1 MNKTVELVNEWSK
14 FEEQFPAGGLD
25 EFCRHYLAS
34 QKLRGGGSGKAGEGP
49 GDGGGGLGKGS
60 QGPSKAAAFT
70 MATESKLM
78 RLIGR
83 IARLHGGYAIVALEG
98 TPLHSIEEFGLLNT
112 IRQLNEPKK
121 TEAISACLYE
131 LSTGTD
137 MLARLR
143 KKGLF
148 VEYDDKADKR
158 SKRLKL
164 TKKGEAILDECH
176 DRVKKL
182 AKTMMGDLREDDQ
195 QICIQ
200 LLKGVED
207 KFVGLWQENKW
218 KSL

>member
-1 MNKTVELVNEWSK
+1 
-14 FEEQFPAGGLD
+14 
-25 EFCRHYLAS
+25 
-34 QKLRGGGSGKAGEGP
+34 
-49 GDGGGGLGKGS
+49 
-60 QGPSKAAAFT
+60 
-70 MATESKLM
+70 M
-78 RLIGR
+78 RLVGR
-83 IARLHGGYAIVALEG
+83 IARLHGGYAMAALEG
-98 TPLHSIEEFGLLNT
+98 TPLNSIEEFGLLST

-148 VEYDDKADKR
+148 VEYNDKADKR

-164 TKKGEAILDECH
+164 TKKGEAVLDDCH
-176 DRVKKL
+176 GRIKAL
-182 AKTMMGDLREDDQ
+182 AKTMMGDLPVDYQ

>member
-1 MNKTVELVNEWSK
+1 MNNTVELVNAWGA
-14 FEEQFPAGGLD
+14 FEEQFPGGSIE

-34 QKLRGGGSGKAGEGP
+34 RQQRGEDPGKPPEGPDKAGGGP
-49 GDGGGGLGKGS
+49 GKGM
-60 QGPSKAAAFT
+60 AFP
-70 MATESKLM
+70 MQTESRLM
-78 RLIGR
+78 RLVGR
-83 IARLHGGYAIVALEG
+83 IARLHGGYAMAALEG
-98 TPLHSIEEFGLLNT
+98 TPLNSIEEFGLLNT

-121 TEAISACLYE
+121 TEAITACLYE

-148 VEYDDKADKR
+148 LEYNDKTDKR

-164 TKKGEAILDECH
+164 TKKGEAVLDECH
-176 DRVKKL
+176 GRVKNL
-182 AKTMMGDLREDDQ
+182 AKTMMGDLREEDQ
-195 QICIQ
+195 KICIQ

-207 KFVGLWQENKW
+207 KYVGLWQHNKW

>member
-1 MNKTVELVNEWSK
+1 MNKTVELVNEWSN
-14 FEEQFPAGGLD
+14 FEEQFPAGGID

-34 QKLRGGGSGKAGEGP
+34 KKLRAGGLSQAVEAPGKGGDAPAKAG
-49 GDGGGGLGKGS
+49 
-60 QGPSKAAAFT
+60 AFT
-70 MATESKLM
+70 IPTESRLM

-83 IARLHGGYAIVALEG
+83 IARLHGGYAMAALEG
-98 TPLHSIEEFGLLNT
+98 TPLNSIEEFGLLST

-148 VEYDDKADKR
+148 VEYNDKADKR

-164 TKKGEAILDECH
+164 TKKGEAVLNDCH
-176 DRVKKL
+176 DRVRKL

-195 QICIQ
+195 KICIQ
-200 LLKGVED
+200 LLKVVED
-207 KFVGLWQENKW
+207 KFTGLWQENKW

>member
-1 MNKTVELVNEWSK
+1 MNKTVELVNEWSA
-14 FEEQFPAGGLD
+14 FEQQFPAGSIE

-34 QKLRGGGSGKAGEGP
+34 KKLRGEGP
-49 GDGGGGLGKGS
+49 GKPGDGPGKPGESPAKGGEGPAKGGLFNM
-60 QGPSKAAAFT
+60 P
-70 MATESKLM
+70 TESRLM
-78 RLIGR
+78 RLVGR
-83 IARLHGGYAIVALEG
+83 IARLHAGYAMATLEG
-98 TPLHSIEEFGLLNT
+98 TPLNSIEEFGLLST

-131 LSTGTD
+131 GSTGTD

-148 VEYDDKADKR
+148 VEYNDKVDKR

-164 TKKGEAILDECH
+164 TKKGEAVLDECH
-176 DRVKKL
+176 GRVKKL
-182 AKTMMGDLREDDQ
+182 AKTMMGDLPEDDQ
-195 QICIQ
+195 KICIQ

-207 KFVGLWQENKW
+207 KFVGLYQENKW

>member
-1 MNKTVELVNEWSK
+1 MNKTVELVNAWSA
-14 FEEQFPAGGLD
+14 FEEQFPDGSID
-25 EFCRHYLAS
+25 EFCRHHLAS
-34 QKLRGGGSGKAGEGP
+34 RQLRMEAPGKGGEGAAKAG
-49 GDGGGGLGKGS
+49 
-60 QGPSKAAAFT
+60 AFA
-70 MATESKLM
+70 MPPESRLM
-78 RLIGR
+78 RLVGR
-83 IARLHGGYAIVALEG
+83 IARLHAGYAMAALEG
-98 TPLHSIEEFGLLNT
+98 TPLNSIEEFGLLST

-148 VEYDDKADKR
+148 TEYNDKADKR

-164 TKKGEAILDECH
+164 TKKGEAVLDECH
-176 DRVKKL
+176 ERVKKL
-182 AKTMMGDLREDDQ
+182 AKTMMGDLREEDQ
-195 QICIQ
+195 KICIQ

-207 KFVGLWQENKW
+207 KFVGLWQDNKW

>member
-1 MNKTVELVNEWSK
+1 MNKTVELVNEWSV
-14 FEEQFPAGGLD
+14 FEEQFPAGTID
-25 EFCRHYLAS
+25 EFCRHRLARR
-34 QKLRGGGSGKAGEGP
+34 QLRGEPPGSGPGKAGEGP
-49 GDGGGGLGKGS
+49 GRAGD
-60 QGPSKAAAFT
+60 GPSKGVAFP
-70 MATESKLM
+70 MPTESRLM
-78 RLIGR
+78 RLVGR
-83 IARLHGGYAIVALEG
+83 IARLHGGYAIAALEG
-98 TPLHSIEEFGLLNT
+98 TPLNSIEEFGLLNT

-148 VEYDDKADKR
+148 VEYNDKTDKR

-164 TKKGEAILDECH
+164 TKKGETVLNECH
-176 DRVKKL
+176 ERVKKL
-182 AKTMMGDLREDDQ
+182 AKTMMGDLQEDDQ
-195 QICIQ
+195 MICIQ

>member
-1 MNKTVELVNEWSK
+1 MNKTVELVNAWSA
-14 FEEQFPAGGLD
+14 FEEQFPAGTID
-25 EFCRHYLAS
+25 EFCRHRLARR
-34 QKLRGGGSGKAGEGP
+34 QLRGEGP
-49 GDGGGGLGKGS
+49 GRAPEGSGKVG
-60 QGPSKAAAFT
+60 AFP
-70 MATESKLM
+70 MATES
-78 RLIGR
+78 RLTRLVGR
-83 IARLHGGYAIVALEG
+83 IARLHGGYAIAALEG
-98 TPLHSIEEFGLLNT
+98 TPLNSIEEFGLLNT

-148 VEYDDKADKR
+148 VEYNDKADKR

-164 TKKGEAILDECH
+164 TKKGEAVLDECH
-176 DRVKKL
+176 ERVKKL
-182 AKTMMGDLREDDQ
+182 AKTMMGDLQEDDQ
-195 QICIQ
+195 KICIQ

>member
-1 MNKTVELVNEWSK
+1 MNKTVELVNAWSA
-14 FEEQFPAGGLD
+14 FEEQFPDGSID
-25 EFCRHYLAS
+25 EFCRRHLAS
-34 QKLRGGGSGKAGEGP
+34 RQLRMEAPGKDGEGAGKAG
-49 GDGGGGLGKGS
+49 
-60 QGPSKAAAFT
+60 AFA
-70 MATESKLM
+70 MPPESRLM
-78 RLIGR
+78 RLVGR
-83 IARLHGGYAIVALEG
+83 IARLHAGYAMAALEG
-98 TPLHSIEEFGLLNT
+98 TPLNSIEEFGLLST

-148 VEYDDKADKR
+148 TEYNDKADKR

-164 TKKGEAILDECH
+164 TKKGEAVLDECH
-176 DRVKKL
+176 ERVKKL
-182 AKTMMGDLREDDQ
+182 AKTMMGDLREEDQ
-195 QICIQ
+195 RICIQ

-207 KFVGLWQENKW
+207 KFVGLWQDNKW

>member
-1 MNKTVELVNEWSK
+1 MNKTVELVNEWSA
-14 FEEQFPAGGLD
+14 FEEQFPAGTID
-25 EFCRHYLAS
+25 EFCRHRLARR
-34 QKLRGGGSGKAGEGP
+34 QLRGEGP
-49 GDGGGGLGKGS
+49 ILF
-60 QGPSKAAAFT
+60 P
-70 MATESKLM
+70 MPTESRLM
-78 RLIGR
+78 RLVGR
-83 IARLHGGYAIVALEG
+83 IARLHGGYAIAALEG
-98 TPLHSIEEFGLLNT
+98 TPLNSIEEFGLLNT

-148 VEYDDKADKR
+148 VEYNDKTDKR

-164 TKKGEAILDECH
+164 TKKGEAVLDECH

-182 AKTMMGDLREDDQ
+182 AKTMMGDLQEDDQ
-195 QICIQ
+195 MICIQ

-207 KFVGLWQENKW
+207 KFVALWQENKW

>member
-1 MNKTVELVNEWSK
+1 MNKTVEIVNAWGA
-14 FEEQFPAGGLD
+14 FEQQFPGGGID

-34 QKLRGGGSGKAGEGP
+34 QKIRGEGP
-49 GDGGGGLGKGS
+49 G
-60 QGPSKAAAFT
+60 AFA
-70 MATESKLM
+70 MPPESRLM
-78 RLIGR
+78 RLVGR
-83 IARLHGGYAIVALEG
+83 IARLHAGYAMAALEG
-98 TPLHSIEEFGLLNT
+98 TPLNSIEEFGLLST

-148 VEYDDKADKR
+148 MEYNDKTDKR

-164 TKKGEAILDECH
+164 TKKGEAVLDECH
-176 DRVKKL
+176 ERIKKL
-182 AKTMMGDLREDDQ
+182 AKTMMGDLREEDQ
-195 QICIQ
+195 KICIQ

-207 KFVGLWQENKW
+207 KYVGLWQDNKW

>member
-1 MNKTVELVNEWSK
+1 MNKTVELVNAWSA
-14 FEEQFPAGGLD
+14 FEEQFPGGSID
-25 EFCRHYLAS
+25 EFCRHHLAS
-34 QKLRGGGSGKAGEGP
+34 RQLRMEAPGKGGEGAGKAG
-49 GDGGGGLGKGS
+49 
-60 QGPSKAAAFT
+60 AFA
-70 MATESKLM
+70 MPPESRLM
-78 RLIGR
+78 RLVGR
-83 IARLHGGYAIVALEG
+83 IARLHAGYAMAALEG
-98 TPLHSIEEFGLLNT
+98 TPLNSIEEFGLLST

-148 VEYDDKADKR
+148 TEYNDKADKR

-164 TKKGEAILDECH
+164 TKKGEAVLDECH
-176 DRVKKL
+176 ERVKKL
-182 AKTMMGDLREDDQ
+182 AKTMMGDLREEDQ
-195 QICIQ
+195 KICIQ

-207 KFVGLWQENKW
+207 KFVGLWQDNKW

>member
-1 MNKTVELVNEWSK
+1 MNKTVELVDAWGA
-14 FEEQFPAGGLD
+14 FEQQFPAGSID

-34 QKLRGGGSGKAGEGP
+34 QQMRKEAPGKAGETPAKGGP
-49 GDGGGGLGKGS
+49 
-60 QGPSKAAAFT
+60 FT
-70 MATESKLM
+70 MPTQSRLM

-83 IARLHGGYAIVALEG
+83 IARLHAGYAIAALEG
-98 TPLHSIEEFGLLNT
+98 TPLNSIEEFGLLST
-112 IRQLNEPKK
+112 IRQLNEPTK

-148 VEYDDKADKR
+148 VEYNDKTDKR

-164 TKKGEAILDECH
+164 TKKGEAVLDDCH
-176 DRVKKL
+176 GRIKAL
-182 AKTMMGDLREDDQ
+182 ANTMMGGLPDDDQ

>member
-1 MNKTVELVNEWSK
+1 MNKTVFLVNEWSK
-14 FEEQFPAGGLD
+14 FEEQFPAGGID

-34 QKLRGGGSGKAGEGP
+34 QKLRAGGLGKAGEAPVKGGEGP
-49 GDGGGGLGKGS
+49 G
-60 QGPSKAAAFT
+60 AFT
-70 MATESKLM
+70 IPTESRLM

-83 IARLHGGYAIVALEG
+83 IARLHGGYAIAALEG
-98 TPLHSIEEFGLLNT
+98 TPLNSIEEFGLLST

-148 VEYDDKADKR
+148 VEYNDKADKR

-164 TKKGEAILDECH
+164 TKKGEAVLDECH
-176 DRVKKL
+176 DRVRKL
-182 AKTMMGDLREDDQ
+182 AKTMMDDLREDDQ
-195 QICIQ
+195 KICIQ
-200 LLKGVED
+200 LLKVVED
-207 KFVGLWQENKW
+207 KFTGLWQENKW
-218 KSL
+218 KSPGG